1 MLKICGMELGMKSG
15 RDIRKFAGRG
25 RWERDIISL
34 FLKIFNLFL
43 TQ

>member
-15 RDIRKFAGRG
+15 RDIRKFAGR
-25 RWERDIISL
+25 ERCIISL
-34 FLKIFNLFL
+34 FLQIFNLFL

>member
-15 RDIRKFAGRG
+15 RDIRKFASRG
-25 RWERDIISL
+25 RCIISL